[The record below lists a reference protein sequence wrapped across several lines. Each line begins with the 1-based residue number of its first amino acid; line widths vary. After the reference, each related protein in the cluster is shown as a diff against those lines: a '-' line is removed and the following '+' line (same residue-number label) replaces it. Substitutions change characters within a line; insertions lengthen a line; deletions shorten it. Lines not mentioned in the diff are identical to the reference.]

1 MLKALTNITPIT
13 IKNKPNIACQVKLC
27 LKKIYPNIA
36 IVKIPKPLHVA
47 YTIAMG
53 SLLTTKVKR

>member
-13 IKNKPNIACQVKLC
+13 IKNKPSTDCQAKLC

-36 IVKIPKPLHVA
+36 IVKTPRPLQVA
-47 YTIAMG
+47 
-53 SLLTTKVKR
+53 